1 MGFLVITCLHHSKKF
16 LGLLPLRLS
25 MIIMAAFI
33 GICAWYCYFEAQI
46 FFQDTKAFGLVNK
59 EAYSIIEGSI
69 ALLLLHFCY
78 RQLSFARFF
87 IQNYCYTL
95 FLYLLTFALAGAT
108 LAYNVF
114 KISIFNDKIN
124 QYYITHK
131 LVQFMFLI
139 RIGAE
144 FLIQMTVC
152 YISYSYKKELE
163 KKNKE

>member
-1 MGFLVITCLHHSKKF
+1 MGFLVITCLGHSKKF
-16 LGLLPLRLS
+16 LGLLSLRLS

-46 FFQDTKAFGLVNK
+46 FFKDTKAFGLVNK
-59 EAYSIIEGSI
+59 EAYSIIEGAI
-69 ALLLLHFCY
+69 ALLLLVD
-78 RQLSFARFF
+78 FF

-124 QYYITHK
+124 QYNITHK

-163 KKNKE
+163 KKTKE

>member
-69 ALLLLHFCY
+69 ALLLLVD
-78 RQLSFARFF
+78 FF

-95 FLYLLTFALAGAT
+95 FLYLLTFALTGAA
-108 LAYNVF
+108 LAYTVF
-114 KISIFNDKIN
+114 KISIFNDKIKE
-124 QYYITHK
+124 YEVKHHLI
-131 LVQFMFLI
+131 QFMFLI

-144 FLIQMTVC
+144 FLVQITVC
-152 YISYSYKKELE
+152 YIAYSFKKEIE
-163 KKNKE
+163 HKK